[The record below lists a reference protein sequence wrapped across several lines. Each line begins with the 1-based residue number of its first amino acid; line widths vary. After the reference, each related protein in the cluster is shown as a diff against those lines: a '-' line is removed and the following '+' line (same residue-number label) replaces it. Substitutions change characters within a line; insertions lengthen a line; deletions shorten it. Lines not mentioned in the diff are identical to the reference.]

1 MHSAVHPSTATG
13 KATQRGIT
21 FPSHFHGQIV
31 AERHFPKELQCRKN
45 LKIHRYPLFVR
56 GNEIAICFVRSVI
69 QKVPMNQR
77 LKLKV
82 LLPVCCATAEESM
95 FSLQGQNGPGQTNT
109 PAGQTP
115 GRRPTP
121 NSQTGQRSERE
132 TNRNNSSSQ
141 HSALMRAIEMN
152 VAEVQAGKAAE
163 SNTQNARV
171 KSFAQMMVKDHNE
184 ALTELRAI
192 PGAGNTADVKA
203 SATRHPIR
211 TGIRATRTRHLQPA
225 RIQTRT

>member
-1 MHSAVHPSTATG
+1 
-13 KATQRGIT
+13 
-21 FPSHFHGQIV
+21 V

-82 LLPVCCATAEESM
+82 LLPVCCATAEGLT
-95 FSLQGQNGPGQTNT
+95 FSLQGQNGPPGQ
-109 PAGQTP
+109 
-115 GRRPTP
+115 RPTP